1 MPTLKILMVTREQA
15 ADRLYGLGKSL
26 EPLCAALRTRGHE
39 IRYLSQADAE
49 PDDIAA
55 RHRLYQILSR
65 PWGKAG
71 NPLFAGA
78 FAERLNM
85 GRMAARLA
93 ASESYTH
100 VHLHDPW
107 IALGFR
113 WFSRYYRA
121 GKSHWGVTEHGY
133 GCYSHATLQ
142 DGLTQGIGLQRW
154 LRRLEGSLLAR
165 ADWCVFPTQAA
176 LVQTAR
182 DLCFAEVP
190 GGWRVIPHARPPL
203 GLRPRDTARQL
214 LGWDHSRR
222 YVLTV
227 GRLVPLKRF
236 DWVLRAT
243 VPLQQAGPVQ
253 TVILGGG
260 DPAPFLALARDLAI
274 PQPLV
279 LATDD
284 VGLYLSAA
292 DAYVSASATE
302 SFGLAN
308 LEALA
313 AGLPSVCV
321 AIPAVAEVM
330 GSAAYLVAGEV
341 DIISMALQEILSHP
355 ARAEHYSQAA
365 RDRATGWPDIEA
377 IADRYVEMY
386 QSVGH

>member
-1 MPTLKILMVTREQA
+1 MPKLKILMVTREHA

-26 EPLCAALRTRGHE
+26 EPLCAALRARGHE
-39 IRYLSQADAE
+39 VRYLSQADAE
-49 PDDIAA
+49 PNDIAG
-55 RHRLYQILSR
+55 RQRMHQILSR
-65 PWGKAG
+65 PWGMVG

-78 FAERLNM
+78 FAERLAM

-93 ASESYTH
+93 SSEGYTH

-113 WFSRYYRA
+113 WFSCYYRA
-121 GKSHWGVTEHGY
+121 GKSRWGVTEHGY
-133 GCYSHATLQ
+133 GCYSHATLE

-154 LRRLEGSLLAR
+154 LRRLEGSLLAK
-165 ADWCVFPTQAA
+165 ADWGVFPTQAA
-176 LVQTAR
+176 LAQTAR
-182 DLCFAEVP
+182 DVCFAEAPV
-190 GGWRVIPHARPPL
+190 GWRVIPHARPPL
-203 GLRPRDTARQL
+203 ELRPRDTARQL
-214 LGWDHSRR
+214 LGWDNSRR

-227 GRLVPLKRF
+227 GRLVALKRF
-236 DWVLRAT
+236 HWVLQAT
-243 VPLQQAGPVQ
+243 VPLQRDGPVQ

-260 DPAPFLALARDLAI
+260 DPAPLLQLASELAV

-321 AIPAVAEVM
+321 AIPAVTEVM

-341 DIISMALQEILSHP
+341 DAISLALQEILSHP
-355 ARAEHYSQAA
+355 ARADQYSQAA
-365 RDRATGWPDIEA
+365 RTRAAGWPDIEA